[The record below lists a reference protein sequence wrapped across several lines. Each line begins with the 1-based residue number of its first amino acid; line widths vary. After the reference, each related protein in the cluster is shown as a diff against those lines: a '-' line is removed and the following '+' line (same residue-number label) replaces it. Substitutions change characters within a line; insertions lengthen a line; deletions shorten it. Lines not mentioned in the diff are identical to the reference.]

1 MKISALQVG
10 GLLLLGPNLVSGIVL
25 GVSCDKKEYNI
36 DKIDPLTGKKGNV
49 WKSLLENIMDKGT
62 VSFKTW
68 KSALERNFDGAPEA
82 KKEFEFHFPTKTDEI
97 RKTLIARITNLLA
110 DKRNEVRMQKTADE
124 KVDPKDEI
132 LVECDLD
139 MFKKEDPTDPTNDWY
154 ERTMNTGQKE
164 LSYLRASTYDSCKL
178 DTKAVSNG
186 VPDVNTQGFTQ
197 PHKLAYLPDQLYLC
211 PQWLAW
217 LQAVGGYRQES
228 WIFTSMH
235 RQQLEHIPSY
245 TWPQSKLDKQTQN
258 EMVSEQ
264 TGGTWITEDKSERA
278 IWTIVHELTHT
289 EKFKEVGKYG
299 DTGTEDTPQ
308 GEAYDRIDIMKHH
321 EPNNADT
328 VASAFMSYYRLL
340 TPGIKIKA
348 DVPGEWDP
356 KWTASNSKTLAV
368 GKPKPASGGS
378 SSGKKPVSNN
388 P

>member
-1 MKISALQVG
+1 
-10 GLLLLGPNLVSGIVL
+10 
-25 GVSCDKKEYNI
+25 
-36 DKIDPLTGKKGNV
+36 
-49 WKSLLENIMDKGT
+49 MDKGT

-186 VPDVNTQGFTQ
+186 VPD
-197 PHKLAYLPDQLYLC
+197 
-211 PQWLAW
+211 
-217 LQAVGGYRQES
+217 
-228 WIFTSMH
+228 
-235 RQQLEHIPSY
+235 
-245 TWPQSKLDKQTQN
+245 N